1 MPSVLTVL
9 RVLALGL
16 GLFFIYVAA
25 FTYETT
31 DKRIQSRLEDLWVR
45 LADFPHTPAGLIR
58 RLVWAVFT
66 LMDRIFDRVFGTSQL
81 SIQTL
86 SVAACFTIGAQIVSL
101 IPTWSFLG
109 LLAGLNLDRHI
120 NRWPV
125 LIGIVWGAAGV
136 LPSVSASLVRV
147 TYFGAVTGVLGWLL
161 FGVVNFVIE
170 GRPIVSAAALVTLPY
185 GIAVIHAIR
194 QGVHKSVRRETTGR
208 DLLLLGGLLA
218 IALVAFSVLASVALL
233 ARNPTSPL
241 TIEVFSHLRRP
252 DVFDLVYH
260 LGMVFA
266 PWGFGLFV
274 GLALSLVVLLHVT
287 LWPAAR
293 FILMKT
299 LYAAQRHELIRRK
312 ATLWSIGLG
321 LVVCAIAPPGEL
333 VARIIEALAPHSRSN

>member
-1 MPSVLTVL
+1 
-9 RVLALGL
+9 
-16 GLFFIYVAA
+16 
-25 FTYETT
+25 
-31 DKRIQSRLEDLWVR
+31 
-45 LADFPHTPAGLIR
+45 
-58 RLVWAVFT
+58 
-66 LMDRIFDRVFGTSQL
+66 
-81 SIQTL
+81 
-86 SVAACFTIGAQIVSL
+86 
-101 IPTWSFLG
+101 
-109 LLAGLNLDRHI
+109 
-120 NRWPV
+120 
-125 LIGIVWGAAGV
+125 
-136 LPSVSASLVRV
+136 
-147 TYFGAVTGVLGWLL
+147 
-161 FGVVNFVIE
+161 
-170 GRPIVSAAALVTLPY
+170 
-185 GIAVIHAIR
+185 
-194 QGVHKSVRRETTGR
+194 
-208 DLLLLGGLLA
+208 
-218 IALVAFSVLASVALL
+218 
-233 ARNPTSPL
+233 L